1 MAIFF
6 CHLFGF
12 IFLIQ
17 EVDKLKEVQTRYS
30 KIYNKFPRE
39 FLLLQGTGCVW
50 KKCTFCDYFYDIS
63 TNPFEINKKIINKI
77 TGEFGVLDIINSGS
91 IMELDSQSLDLI
103 IKKAH
108 EKKVREIWFE
118 AHWIYKNKLEEF
130 SKKFGSISIKYRTG
144 IETFN
149 TTLRDYWRK
158 GIPKNTNITDIKK
171 YFQAVC
177 LLIGIKNQTLLDI
190 TRDISIALENF
201 EHISLSVFEKNSTNT
216 IRDENLIKN
225 FVQKIYPKI
234 ADNPK
239 IEILINNTD
248 LGVG

>member
-1 MAIFF
+1 M
-6 CHLFGF
+6 
-12 IFLIQ
+12 
-17 EVDKLKEVQTRYS
+17 KEVQTRYS

-39 FLLLQGTGCVW
+39 FLLLQGTGCIW
-50 KKCTFCDYFYDIS
+50 KKCTFCDYFCDIS
-63 TNPFEINKKIINKI
+63 TNPFEINKKIIDKI

-108 EKKVREIWFE
+108 EKKIKEIWFE
-118 AHWIYKNKLEEF
+118 AHWIYRNKLEEF
-130 SKKFGSISIKYRTG
+130 SKKFGNISIKYRTG
-144 IETFN
+144 VETFN
-149 TTLRDYWRK
+149 ANLRNSWQK
-158 GIPKNTNITDIKK
+158 GIPENVSVTDIKK

-177 LLIGIKNQTLLDI
+177 LLIGIKKQTLSDI
-190 TRDISIALENF
+190 IHDINISLENF

-216 IRDENLIKN
+216 IRDENLIED
-225 FVQKIYPKI
+225 FIQKIYPKI
-234 ADNPK
+234 VNNPK